1 MREAKSDGIESE
13 YLALKPDKNFFRDE
27 SNTHKKKIMAQKVQ
41 ASPKS
46 WIALPIHG
54 RGRVFKRKLNNRA
67 GLIVQRKASISVFQ
81 EW

>member
-1 MREAKSDGIESE
+1 
-13 YLALKPDKNFFRDE
+13 
-27 SNTHKKKIMAQKVQ
+27 MAQKVQ